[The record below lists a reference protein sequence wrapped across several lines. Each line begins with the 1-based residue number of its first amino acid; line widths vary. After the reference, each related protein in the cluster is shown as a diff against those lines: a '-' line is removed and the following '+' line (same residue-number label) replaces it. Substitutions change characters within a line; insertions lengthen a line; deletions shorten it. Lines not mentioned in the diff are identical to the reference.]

1 MKIKKI
7 KARQI
12 LDSRGNPT
20 VEADVILENNILGR
34 ASVPSGASKGY
45 KEAVELRDGESNYLG
60 LSVEKAIYN
69 IDKIINKLLVGIDV
83 EEQEKIDNIMIKY
96 DNTKNK
102 SKLGANAML
111 AVSMACLKASSKF
124 NKLEVYQYLKGNNI
138 PKIMVNVLN
147 GGFHAS
153 NNLSFQEFMIVP
165 QKRTIE
171 ENIQMSS
178 EVFHFLGKILRQ
190 KGYST
195 SVGDEGGYA
204 PEIKTVAEALD
215 LLVLAIKESGY
226 TIGKDIVLAIDV
238 AANSIYKDNKYL
250 VDNKFYTTD
259 ELIELYERIIP
270 KYHIVSIEDPFYEN
284 DQYGF
289 IKFTEK
295 FGKDIKIV
303 GDDLF
308 VTNKDYLLDGI
319 SKKMCNAIII
329 KPNQI
334 GTFTEV
340 LNVVSLAV
348 KNNYI
353 PILSHRSGE
362 TEDVILPHLAVGLDI
377 KLVKMG
383 SMSRGERIAKYNE
396 LLRIS
401 ESLK

>member
-45 KEAVELRDGESNYLG
+45 KEAVELRDGKSNYLG

-165 QKRTIE
+165 QKRAIE

-204 PEIKTVAEALD
+204 PEIKTVEEALD

-377 KLVKMG
+377 KFVKMG

>member
-69 IDKIINKLLVGIDV
+69 IDKIINKLLAGIDV

-204 PEIKTVAEALD
+204 PEIKTVEEALN

-289 IKFTEK
+289 IKFT
-295 FGKDIKIV
+295 
-303 GDDLF
+303 
-308 VTNKDYLLDGI
+308 
-319 SKKMCNAIII
+319 
-329 KPNQI
+329 
-334 GTFTEV
+334 
-340 LNVVSLAV
+340 
-348 KNNYI
+348 
-353 PILSHRSGE
+353 
-362 TEDVILPHLAVGLDI
+362 
-377 KLVKMG
+377 
-383 SMSRGERIAKYNE
+383 
-396 LLRIS
+396 
-401 ESLK
+401 